1 VLSVPDPD
9 HHHGL
14 GVIADPDA
22 MTNPQRRHQRGQ
34 ALVEFALILP
44 VFLLVLFGLIDAGR
58 FVYMNSVL
66 SQAAREGARVAA
78 VEASWLGSTA
88 TGCNAAN
95 GPVCPTNVAALKVDV
110 AAAANRMVAPFG
122 SIKSAD
128 VYISCDPQGSPPTG
142 NWTGATCANNAPA
155 TDVVSVRVILTFT
168 PITPVVSQILG
179 SITTSGSATMV
190 IN

>member
-1 VLSVPDPD
+1 
-9 HHHGL
+9 
-14 GVIADPDA
+14 
-22 MTNPQRRHQRGQ
+22 MRRNRARETRGQ
-34 ALVEFALILP
+34 SLVEFALILP

-78 VEASWLGSTA
+78 VEAGWLGSSA
-88 TGCNAAN
+88 TGCDAAN
-95 GPVCPTNVAALKVDV
+95 GPVCPANVAALKVDV

-122 SIKSAD
+122 SISSSS
-128 VYISCDPQGSPPTG
+128 VYISCDPIGSAPTG
-142 NWTGATCANNAPA
+142 SWTGATCASNA
-155 TDVVSVRVILTFT
+155 TSVDVVSIRVLLTFT
-168 PITPVVSQILG
+168 PITPIVSQILG